1 MYLISPPADNQPRW
15 LNSLDQI
22 VFRLTFSMF
31 AGKVYSIF
39 AILFGFTFY
48 LQFRSQEAQ
57 GMDFGYRFLWRMLI
71 LVGFGILN
79 SLFFPGGDILILY
92 AILGVSLFIVRKW
105 SSKSILITAIILLAQ
120 PVEWIHYCIS
130 LFNPEYALPD
140 YHTNEFYKEVQE
152 AAMYG
157 NLVNYFYTNITSG
170 IIATIAWTISVG
182 RLLQTAGLFM
192 LGYLIGRKELFVP
205 TEKNIRFWIYT
216 LIVSAFMFNPLLE
229 LKEIM
234 TSNED
239 HVVIGTLAIVFDMW
253 QKLAF
258 TFVIM
263 SSFILLYQRNFF
275 MRVTSSLRYLGRMTL
290 TIYILQSIIGTLFF
304 LPILLNLGKV
314 CGGTVSLLISLLFV
328 YLQIM
333 FCKWWLSSHKQG
345 PLEWTWHKLTWMNL
359 RKNNKQ

>member
-1 MYLISPPADNQPRW
+1 
-15 LNSLDQI
+15 
-22 VFRLTFSMF
+22 MF

-253 QKLAF
+253 
-258 TFVIM
+258 
-263 SSFILLYQRNFF
+263 
-275 MRVTSSLRYLGRMTL
+275 
-290 TIYILQSIIGTLFF
+290 
-304 LPILLNLGKV
+304 
-314 CGGTVSLLISLLFV
+314 
-328 YLQIM
+328 
-333 FCKWWLSSHKQG
+333 
-345 PLEWTWHKLTWMNL
+345 
-359 RKNNKQ
+359 